1 MLKVGRINPHD
12 LKWVNFVFVLKA
24 LSIIREIRDVPR
36 TICVREAFKKK

>member
-1 MLKVGRINPHD
+1 MLKVGGINPHD

-24 LSIIREIRDVPR
+24 LSIIRDVPR